1 MAVIIIPP
9 SDQGKPA
16 GNPACLLQYKTAY
29 GWECLRTQSEVDAY
43 KAQIDKAEKDVNE
56 FAVNAFRIIFFSIV
70 SVLIFT
76 ALVGKIY
83 EMTWEKERRKIY
95 GIDK

>member
-1 MAVIIIPP
+1 M
-9 SDQGKPA
+9 
-16 GNPACLLQYKTAY
+16 
-29 GWECLRTQSEVDAY
+29 DAY

-70 SVLIFT
+70 FVLIFI
-76 ALVGKIY
+76 AIVGKIY
-83 EMTWEKERRKIY
+83 DMKWEKERRKIY